1 MSPLNQRVP
10 IKMGGAT
17 SVGGARD
24 AAQIHSAQK
33 GPHREQPDCVSVC
46 VEGAALNML
55 GFSFCHSHSGPMG
68 GNHSEEKSDKGSSGS
83 VLQKAVTLLAHR
95 LKVSLK
101 WATKFVD

>member
-1 MSPLNQRVP
+1 
-10 IKMGGAT
+10 MGGAT

-33 GPHREQPDCVSVC
+33 GPHREQPNCVSVC

-68 GNHSEEKSDKGSSGS
+68 GNHSEEMEE
-83 VLQKAVTLLAHR
+83 VPLTLTA
-95 LKVSLK
+95 
-101 WATKFVD
+101 ACEG